1 MIADSTTE
9 TDLPVE
15 AVGTLAGRGAGRTGS
30 PLPVFLGGVRA
41 VQIKRIKRRINV
53 WGKTEPV
60 HTFRQA
66 CVWIPME
73 ESL

>member
-1 MIADSTTE
+1 MIADSTTG

-15 AVGTLAGRGAGRTGS
+15 AVGTLAAGVS
-30 PLPVFLGGVRA
+30 APAVFLGGIRA

-60 HTFRQA
+60 YTVRQA
-66 CVWIPME
+66 CVWIPIGE
-73 ESL
+73 E